1 MSLIL
6 FVFILSS
13 DDYDEKES
21 VGVCML
27 SVCMISTRQVMAALE
42 ADRQAME
49 KQFTIVQVS
58 F

>member
-1 MSLIL
+1 M
-6 FVFILSS
+6 SS
-13 DDYDEKES
+13 DDYEEKES
-21 VGVCML
+21 VGVCVF
-27 SVCMISTRQVMAALE
+27 SVCMICTRQVMAALE

>member
-1 MSLIL
+1 ML
-6 FVFILSS
+6 VFILSS

>member
-13 DDYDEKES
+13 DDEKES
-21 VGVCML
+21 VSVCRL

-58 F
+58 L